1 MVDRPEVLAIIPA
14 RGGSKGIPRK
24 NIRCFASHPL
34 VAWSIA
40 AARQSSLVT
49 RVIISTDDPEIAEIG
64 KLHGAE
70 APFLRPAEL
79 ASDLAVDLP
88 LFQHALKWL
97 EENEGY
103 KPDYVIQLRPT
114 SPIRPKNLVNEAVK
128 LLMDHPEADSVRG
141 VVPSGQNPYKMWRIE
156 GDRLTPLLRL
166 DRVAEPYNSP
176 RQELPQTYWQTGH
189 IDVVRTDT
197 ILNKNTMS
205 GDVILPCLV
214 DPSFTVD
221 IDNLRDWSRA
231 EWLVW
236 NGQLDMV
243 YPGKP
248 PRPLPEKIKMIVM
261 DFDGVLTD
269 NRVWVDE
276 NGREAVAAFRSD
288 SLGLALLRGRT
299 GIEPLVISME
309 TNPVVTARCRK
320 MNVPVLQGINQKKDA
335 LQNLLK
341 EKKIQ
346 PEEVIY
352 LGNDVNDLEC
362 FPVAGYA
369 VAPSDAEPAVI
380 MAADMVLTRRGGH
393 GAVREMCDLL
403 MEKFQQEKAC

>member
-34 VAWSIA
+34 IAWSIA

-49 RVIISTDDPEIAEIG
+49 RVIISTDDEEIAEIG
-64 KLHGAE
+64 RQHGAE

-79 ASDLAVDLP
+79 SNDLAVDLP
-88 LFQHALKWL
+88 LFEHALAWL
-97 EENEGY
+97 AENEGY
-103 KPDYVIQLRPT
+103 RPDYVVQLRPT
-114 SPIRPKNLVNEAVK
+114 SPIRPRGLVDGALQ
-128 LLMDHPEADSVRG
+128 LLIDHPDADSVRG

-156 GDRLTPLLRL
+156 GDRMVPLLHVEG
-166 DRVAEPYNSP
+166 VAEPYNSP
-176 RQELPQTYWQTGH
+176 RQELPPTYWQTGH
-189 IDVVRTDT
+189 IDAIRTST
-197 ILNKNTMS
+197 ILNKHSLS
-205 GDVILPCLV
+205 GDVILPYQI
-214 DPSFTVD
+214 DPTFTVD
-221 IDNLRDWSRA
+221 IDSLRDWTRA

-236 NGQLDMV
+236 NSKMDMV

-248 PRPLPEKIKMIVM
+248 PRPFPEKVSLIVM

-269 NRVWVDE
+269 NRVWVDDT
-276 NGREAVAAFRSD
+276 GREAVAAFRSD
-288 SLGLALLRGRT
+288 SLGLALLRGRS

-320 MNVPVLQGINQKKDA
+320 MNVPVLQGITHKA
-335 LQNLLK
+335 EALLK
-341 EKKIQ
+341 LLAEKNID
-346 PEEVIY
+346 PAEVVY

-369 VAPSDAEPAVI
+369 VAPSDAEPEVQ
-380 MAADMVLTRRGGH
+380 MAADMVLTRKGGH

-403 MEKFQQEKAC
+403 MEKIVKSKC

>member
-34 VAWSIA
+34 IAWSIA

-49 RVIISTDDPEIAEIG
+49 RVIISTDDEEIAEIG
-64 KLHGAE
+64 RQHGAE

-79 ASDLAVDLP
+79 ANDLAVDLP
-88 LFQHALKWL
+88 LFDHALAWL
-97 EENEGY
+97 AENEGY
-103 KPDYVIQLRPT
+103 RPDFVVQLRPT
-114 SPIRPKNLVNEAVK
+114 SPIRPRGLVDGALQ
-128 LLMDHPEADSVRG
+128 LLLDHPEADSVRG

-156 GDRLTPLLRL
+156 GDHMVPLLRV
-166 DRVAEPYNSP
+166 DGVAEPYNSP
-176 RQELPQTYWQTGH
+176 RQELPPTYWQTGH
-189 IDVVRTDT
+189 IDAIRTST
-197 ILNKNTMS
+197 ILNKHSLS
-205 GDVILPCLV
+205 GDVILPYQI
-214 DPSFTVD
+214 DPTFTVD
-221 IDNLRDWSRA
+221 IDSLRDWTRA

-236 NGQLDMV
+236 NSKMDMV
-243 YPGKP
+243 FPGKP
-248 PRPLPEKIKMIVM
+248 PRPFPEKVSLIVM

-276 NGREAVAAFRSD
+276 TGREAVAAFRSD
-288 SLGLALLRGRT
+288 SLGLALLRGRS

-320 MNVPVLQGINQKKDA
+320 MNVPVLQGINHKAEALKK
-335 LQNLLK
+335 LLA
-341 EKKIQ
+341 ERGIS
-346 PEEVIY
+346 PAEVVY

-362 FPVAGYA
+362 FPFAGYA
-369 VAPSDAEPAVI
+369 VAPSDAEPEVQ
-380 MAADMVLTRRGGH
+380 MAADMVLTRSGGH

-403 MEKFQQEKAC
+403 MERFIKNKC